1 MLSEVCVPV
10 IKVLVTFR
18 NKHKHYLV
26 NNEAKLA
33 VYH

>member
-10 IKVLVTFR
+10 VKVLVTFR
-18 NKHKHYLV
+18 IEYKHYLM
-26 NNEAKLA
+26 NNKAKYT